1 MVVMDIHSMNV
12 LNIIK
17 LYLKNDIY
25 YTCFTTMK
33 KKKKRWCLSWDDLKT
48 SSAGT
53 IYWRI

>member
-33 KKKKRWCLSWDDLKT
+33 KKKKKGVPDLGGRKNQLSWD
-48 SSAGT
+48 
-53 IYWRI
+53 